1 MRKLL
6 LIVFISFIGNSIFSQ
21 QKLTPELIWQMGRI
35 GDAHISPD
43 GNWIVYQ
50 VRNADLKENKSANTL
65 YVMPSAG
72 GEAKVIATPEDKAAG
87 PNWRPDG
94 KKISFIS
101 TKDGDKSGDPQLWEM
116 NADGSGKTQVSHI
129 KGGVDNVK
137 YSPDM
142 KHILFTED
150 VQVDDIHPA
159 DLYHGLDKT
168 TGRIF
173 DGLNYRHWDTW
184 NNGTYVHIFYASYSD
199 GNVASDETDI
209 MKGEAF
215 DSPVKPNGGDE
226 QFCWSPDG
234 KWIAYTSRKLTGT
247 EYANSTNSDIY
258 LFELSSGK
266 TTDITSDNK
275 GYDQNPQFSNDGS
288 RIAYV
293 SMKTP
298 GFEADKNRLMVYDLK
313 TKSATDLTAKVDQT
327 TEAFAW
333 ANDGKTIYFISPY
346 QGANQVFSCTLSGD
360 KIKQLTKDWHD
371 YNGIDVAAKGKETIL
386 IGSRVDFSNPTELY
400 NIDPEKG
407 TETQLT
413 FVNKEIHNSITWGKV
428 EKRMVKTY
436 DGKDMLVWVI
446 LPPGF
451 DKTKKYPTLLYCQG
465 GPQGMVSQFWS
476 VRWNF
481 QLMAANGYIVVAPNR
496 RGLPGFGQ
504 AWNDEIS
511 GDYGGAC
518 MKDYLSAIDELAKEP
533 YVNKDKLGCVGASFG
548 GYSVYYLA
556 GHHEK
561 RFKAFI
567 AHCGMFD
574 MTSWYGSTEEMWFAN
589 YDQKGSYWENP
600 ENYKKFSPSNFV
612 KNWDAPILVI
622 HNEKDFRVPLGQ
634 GLEAFNVAQQQH
646 IPSRFLYFP
655 DENHWVSKPQN
666 SVLWHRVF
674 YDWLDKYL
682 K

>member
-1 MRKLL
+1 MKKILL
-6 LIVFISFIGNSIFSQ
+6 FLFVSVLSTSLFSQ

-35 GDAHISPD
+35 GDSHLSPD
-43 GNWIVYQ
+43 GNWLVYS
-50 VRNADLKENKSANTL
+50 VRNPDLKENKSTTTI
-65 YVMPSAG
+65 YVMPSG
-72 GEAKVIATPEDKAAG
+72 GGTAKTVATPEDKAGA

-94 KKISFIS
+94 KKISYIS
-101 TKDGDKSGDPQLWEM
+101 SKDGESQLWEI
-116 NADGSGKTQVSHI
+116 NPDGSGKTQVSHI
-129 KGGVDNVK
+129 KGGVDNLK
-137 YSPDM
+137 YAPDM
-142 KHILFTED
+142 KHIMFTQD
-150 VQVDDIHPA
+150 VMVDDIHPA

-168 TGRIF
+168 TGRVF

-184 NNGTYVHIFYASYSD
+184 SDGTYAHVFYASYND
-199 GNVASDETDI
+199 GAVSGEATDI
-209 MKGEAF
+209 MKGERYDA
-215 DSPVKPNGGDE
+215 PVKPMGGDE
-226 QFCWSPDG
+226 QLAWSPDG
-234 KWIAYTSRKLTGT
+234 KWIAYTSKKITGT

-258 LFELSSGK
+258 LYELATGK
-266 TTDITSDNK
+266 TDDITSDNK
-275 GYDQNPQFSNDGS
+275 GYDMNPQFSPDGKS
-288 RIAYV
+288 IAYV

-298 GFEADKNRLMVYDLK
+298 GFEADKNRLMLYAIQGK
-313 TKSATDLTAKVDQT
+313 TTTALTENIDQT
-327 TEAFAW
+327 VEGFAW
-333 ANDGKTIYFISPY
+333 AKDGKTIYFISPF
-346 QGANQVFSCTLSGD
+346 QGANQVFGYTIANFP
-360 KIKQLTKDWHD
+360 KEVPKQLTRDWHD
-371 YNGIDVAAKGKETIL
+371 YNGIDVGVKNKQTI
-386 IGSRVDFSNPTELY
+386 IVGSRVDFSNPTELY
-400 NIDPEKG
+400 SVNPFSGFEF
-407 TETQLT
+407 QLT
-413 FVNKEIHNSITWGKV
+413 FVNKQIHNSISWGKV

-436 DGKDMLVWVI
+436 DGKDMLTWVI
-446 LPPGF
+446 YPPGF
-451 DKTKKYPTLLYCQG
+451 DKKKKYPTLLYCQG

-518 MKDYLSAIDELAKEP
+518 MKDYLSAIDELCKEP

-589 YDQKGSYWENP
+589 FDQKGSYWDNP

-634 GLEAFNVAQQQH
+634 GLEAFNAAQEMK